1 MACVHS
7 GRTSRHVARCDRVSH
22 RVSACGE
29 SAERRRSQTARQ
41 RGAASR
47 RNEGCHKHAATR
59 AHTRAPPTAATGIPL
74 PGPKARDP
82 LAQATGLGTSHKQT
96 QSRRGGTH
104 PGAST
109 ANLAAPKAE
118 IPIKETQHC
127 PPFYATLRLRLRSF
141 PSDRRSFPWNSTER
155 SRAIDASLP
164 IRSLNIA
171 TQVLPVFH
179 DSRVSCSSG
188 TRTFRISLLNFG
200 AIFGSVALF
209 C

>member
-29 SAERRRSQTARQ
+29 SAERRRSQTAPTA
-41 RGAASR
+41 RGESAERRLPQTRRHKSARSRTTHR
-47 RNEGCHKHAATR
+47 RNGHPSPR
-59 AHTRAPPTAATGIPL
+59 AKGPRSLSPSHRLGYLPQADPVPKGRHTP
-74 PGPKARDP
+74 
-82 LAQATGLGTSHKQT
+82 
-96 QSRRGGTH
+96 RRIH
-104 PGAST
+104 
-109 ANLAAPKAE
+109 ANLAAPGAE
-118 IPIKETQHC
+118 IPIRETQHC

-200 AIFGSVALF
+200 AIFGAVALF